1 MKETIF
7 LNKELESLFLSGDPF
22 LVAEDIQGEVFR
34 QTANRIT
41 KEFTFEGNKYFIKLH
56 YGVGWKEIVKNLIKL
71 RVPTLGAFPEW
82 KALKKLKSLG
92 IYCPEPVGFY
102 RKGINPSNI
111 RSFLV
116 TKSLLNTVS
125 IEEALNKGK
134 FQELDFPTKKRF
146 IEKVALISRNL
157 HNNGI
162 NHRDYYLCHFHVD
175 SNLDPE
181 KEIYLIDLHRAQ
193 LRSFVPTRWAS
204 KDIGGLF
211 HSAMGFKLTERDFYR
226 FIKTYFQC
234 SLNEVLRAHAKFIRT
249 SRGRAFRM
257 FMKPILR
264 EIDISF
270 TETQKDSSEY
280 LRGNEDSLRW
290 IAKKKYLS
298 KGLEEIIL
306 GINAYMEKGEII
318 KDEDGHKII
327 RLNLNEEIFVI
338 KKYQIKGSWHY
349 LRKLFSQTRALTAW
363 KASHWFNAAGIKTFN
378 IVAVLERYDFLTAT
392 ESYLISLNLPGERLD
407 EVDLNKQQEYL
418 IENRLSSF
426 FKRLKWIGFNH
437 GDVKSSNFFLFN
449 KELFVFDL
457 DIARKRFL
465 KSRVK
470 NKIIRDQQRILKS
483 FGEHEKTRDALTRR
497 FY

>member
-34 QTANRIT
+34 KTANRIT
-41 KEFTFEGNKYFIKLH
+41 KEFTFEGDKYFIKLH
-56 YGVGWKEIVKNLIKL
+56 YGVGWKEIFKNLIKL

-257 FMKPILR
+257 FMKPVLR
-264 EIDISF
+264 EIDISL
-270 TETQKDSSEY
+270 TGTQKDSSEY

-298 KGLEEIIL
+298 KGLQEIIL
-306 GINAYMEKGEII
+306 GISAYMEKGEII

-327 RLNLNEEIFVI
+327 RLTLNEEIFVI

-378 IVAVLERYDFLTAT
+378 IVAVLERYDSLTTT

-407 EVDLNKQQEYL
+407 EVDLNKRKEYL

-449 KELFVFDL
+449 QELFVFDL
-457 DIARKRFL
+457 DSARKRFF

-470 NKIIRDQQRILKS
+470 NKIIKDQQRILTS
-483 FGEHEKTRDALTRR
+483 LGEHEKTRDALTRR

>member
-41 KEFTFEGNKYFIKLH
+41 KEFSFEGNKYFIKLH
-56 YGVGWKEIVKNLIKL
+56 YGVGWKEIFKNLIKL

-92 IYCPEPVGFY
+92 IDCPEPVGFY
-102 RKGINPSNI
+102 SKGINPSNI
-111 RSFLV
+111 RSFIV
-116 TKSLLNTVS
+116 TRSLINTIS

-134 FQELDFPTKKRF
+134 FQDL
-146 IEKVALISRNL
+146 
-157 HNNGI
+157 
-162 NHRDYYLCHFHVD
+162 DYYLCHFHVD
-175 SNLDPE
+175 SNLDVE

-193 LRSFVPTRWAS
+193 LRTFVPTRWAS

-234 SLNEVLRAHAKFIRT
+234 SLKEALGTHSKFIRT
-249 SRGRAFRM
+249 SRDRAFRM
-257 FMKPILR
+257 FMKPVLR

-270 TETQKDSSEY
+270 KDTQKDTSEY
-280 LRGNEDSLRW
+280 LGGNENSLRW

-298 KGLEEIIL
+298 KGLQEIIL
-306 GINAYMEKGEII
+306 EINAYMEKGEII
-318 KDEDGHKII
+318 KDEDKHKII
-327 RLNLNEEIFVI
+327 RLTLNEEIFVI
-338 KKYQIKGSWHY
+338 KKYKIKGSWHY
-349 LRKLFSQTRALTAW
+349 LRKLFNQTRALTAW

-378 IVAVLERYDFLTAT
+378 IVAILERYDFLTT
-392 ESYLISLNLPGERLD
+392 KESYLISLNLPGERLD
-407 EVDLNKQQEYL
+407 EVDLNKQKEYL

-426 FKRLKWIGFNH
+426 FKRLEWIGFNH

-449 KELFVFDL
+449 KELFIFDL
-457 DIARKRFL
+457 DIAKKRFF

-470 NKIIRDQQRILKS
+470 NKIFKDKQRILKS
-483 FGEHEKTRDALTRR
+483 LGEHEKTRDALAKR

>member
-41 KEFTFEGNKYFIKLH
+41 KEFSFEGNKYFIKLH
-56 YGVGWKEIVKNLIKL
+56 YGVGWKEIFKNLIKL

-92 IYCPEPVGFY
+92 IDCPEVVGFY
-102 RKGINPSNI
+102 SKGINPSNI

-116 TKSLLNTVS
+116 TKSLINTIS

-175 SNLDPE
+175 SNLDAE

-193 LRSFVPTRWAS
+193 LRTFVPTRWAS

-226 FIKTYFQC
+226 FIKTYFRC
-234 SLNEVLRAHAKFIRT
+234 SLKEALGTHSKFIRT
-249 SRGRAFRM
+249 SRDRAFRM
-257 FMKPILR
+257 FMKPVLR

-270 TETQKDSSEY
+270 KDTQKDTSEY
-280 LRGNEDSLRW
+280 LRGNENRLRW

-298 KGLEEIIL
+298 KGLQEIIL

-318 KDEDGHKII
+318 KDEDKHKII
-327 RLNLNEEIFVI
+327 RLTLNEEIFVI
-338 KKYQIKGSWHY
+338 KKYKIKGSWHY
-349 LRKLFSQTRALTAW
+349 LRKLFNQTRALTAW

-378 IVAVLERYDFLTAT
+378 IVAVLERYDFLTT
-392 ESYLISLNLPGERLD
+392 KESYLISLNLPGERLD
-407 EVDLNKQQEYL
+407 EVDLNNQNEYL

-426 FKRLKWIGFNH
+426 FKRLEWIGFNH

-457 DIARKRFL
+457 DSARKRFF

-470 NKIIRDQQRILKS
+470 NKIIKDQQRILTS
-483 FGEHEKTRDALTRR
+483 LGEHEKTRDALTRR

>member
-92 IYCPEPVGFY
+92 IDCPEPVGFY
-102 RKGINPSNI
+102 SKGINPSNI

-116 TKSLLNTVS
+116 TKSLLNTIS

-175 SNLDPE
+175 SNLDAE

-226 FIKTYFQC
+226 FIKIYFQC

-249 SRGRAFRM
+249 SRGRAFKM
-257 FMKPILR
+257 FMKPVLR
-264 EIDISF
+264 EIDISL
-270 TETQKDSSEY
+270 TGTQKDSSEY
-280 LRGNEDSLRW
+280 LRGNGDSLRW

-378 IVAVLERYDFLTAT
+378 IVAVLERYDSLTTT

-407 EVDLNKQQEYL
+407 EVDLNKRKEYL

-437 GDVKSSNFFLFN
+437 GDVKSSNFFLLN
-449 KELFVFDL
+449 QELFVFDL
-457 DIARKRFL
+457 DSARKRFP

-470 NKIIRDQQRILKS
+470 NKINKDQQRILKS
-483 FGEHEKTRDALTRR
+483 FGEHEKTREALIRR

>member
-56 YGVGWKEIVKNLIKL
+56 YGVGWKEIFKNLIKL

-116 TKSLLNTVS
+116 TKSLLNTIS

-270 TETQKDSSEY
+270 TETQKDTSGY
-280 LRGNEDSLRW
+280 LGRKEDSFRW

-298 KGLEEIIL
+298 KGLEEIISQ
-306 GINAYMEKGEII
+306 IDTYMEKGEII
-318 KDEDGHKII
+318 KDEEGHKII
-327 RLNLNEEIFVI
+327 RINLKEDIFVI

-349 LRKLFSQTRALTAW
+349 LRKLFSQTRAFVAW
-363 KASHWFNAAGIKTFN
+363 KASHWFNASGIRTVN
-378 IVAVLERYDFLTAT
+378 IVAVIERYNFLSTT

-407 EVDLNKQQEYL
+407 EVDLNKRKEYL

-449 KELFVFDL
+449 QELFVFDL

-465 KSRVK
+465 RSRVK
-470 NKIIRDQQRILKS
+470 NKIIKDQQRILKS
-483 FGEHEKTRDALTRR
+483 FEGHEKTRDALTRR

>member
-22 LVAEDIQGEVFR
+22 LLAEDIQGEVFR

-41 KEFTFEGNKYFIKLH
+41 KEFSFEGNKYFIKLH
-56 YGVGWKEIVKNLIKL
+56 YGVGWKEIFKNLIKL

-92 IYCPEPVGFY
+92 IDCPEVVGFY
-102 RKGINPSNI
+102 SKGINPSNI

-116 TKSLLNTVS
+116 TKSLINTIS

-146 IEKVALISRNL
+146 IEKIALISRNL

-175 SNLDPE
+175 SNLDAE

-193 LRSFVPTRWAS
+193 LRTFVPTRWAS

-226 FIKTYFQC
+226 FIKTYFRC
-234 SLNEVLRAHAKFIRT
+234 SLKEALGTHSKFIRT
-249 SRGRAFRM
+249 SRDRAFRM
-257 FMKPILR
+257 FMKPVLR

-270 TETQKDSSEY
+270 KDTQKDTSEY
-280 LRGNEDSLRW
+280 LGGNENRLRW

-298 KGLEEIIL
+298 KGLQEIIL

-318 KDEDGHKII
+318 KDEDKHKII
-327 RLNLNEEIFVI
+327 RLTLNEEIFVI
-338 KKYQIKGSWHY
+338 KKYKIKGSWHY
-349 LRKLFSQTRALTAW
+349 LRKLFNQTRALTAW

-378 IVAVLERYDFLTAT
+378 IVAVLERYDFLTT
-392 ESYLISLNLPGERLD
+392 KESYLISLNLPGKRLD
-407 EVDLNKQQEYL
+407 EVDLNNQNEYL

-426 FKRLKWIGFNH
+426 FKRLEWIGFNH

-457 DIARKRFL
+457 DSARKRFF

-470 NKIIRDQQRILKS
+470 NKIIKDQQRILTS
-483 FGEHEKTRDALTRR
+483 LGEHEKTRDALTRR

>member
-116 TKSLLNTVS
+116 TKSLLNTIS

-234 SLNEVLRAHAKFIRT
+234 SLKEALGTHSKFIRT

-378 IVAVLERYDFLTAT
+378 IVAVLERYDSLTTT

-407 EVDLNKQQEYL
+407 EVDLNKRKEYL

-449 KELFVFDL
+449 QELFVFDL

-465 KSRVK
+465 RSRVK
-470 NKIIRDQQRILKS
+470 NKIIKDQQRILKS
-483 FGEHEKTRDALTRR
+483 FEGHEKTRDALTRR

>member
-116 TKSLLNTVS
+116 TKSLLNTIS

-157 HNNGI
+157 HKNGI
-162 NHRDYYLCHFHVD
+162 NHRDYYLCHFNVD

-378 IVAVLERYDFLTAT
+378 IVAVLERYDSLTTT

-407 EVDLNKQQEYL
+407 EVDLNKRKEYL

-449 KELFVFDL
+449 QELFVFDL

-465 KSRVK
+465 RSRVK
-470 NKIIRDQQRILKS
+470 NKIIKDQQRILKS
-483 FGEHEKTRDALTRR
+483 FEGHEKTRDALTRR

>member
-56 YGVGWKEIVKNLIKL
+56 YGVGWKEIFKNLIKL

-92 IYCPEPVGFY
+92 IDCPEPVGFY
-102 RKGINPSNI
+102 SKGINPSNI

-116 TKSLLNTVS
+116 TRSLINTIS

-134 FQELDFPTKKRF
+134 FQDLDFPTKKRF

-175 SNLDPE
+175 SNLDVE

-193 LRSFVPTRWAS
+193 LRTFVPTRWAS

-257 FMKPILR
+257 FMKPVLR
-264 EIDISF
+264 EIDISL
-270 TETQKDSSEY
+270 TGTQKDSSEY
-280 LRGNEDSLRW
+280 LRGKEDSLRW

-378 IVAVLERYDFLTAT
+378 IVAVLERYDSLTTT

-407 EVDLNKQQEYL
+407 EVDLNKRKEYL

-449 KELFVFDL
+449 QELFVFDL

-465 KSRVK
+465 RSRVK
-470 NKIIRDQQRILKS
+470 NKIIKDQQRILKS
-483 FGEHEKTRDALTRR
+483 FEGHEKTRDALTRR

>member
-34 QTANRIT
+34 KTANRIT
-41 KEFTFEGNKYFIKLH
+41 KEFTFEGSKYFIKLH
-56 YGVGWKEIVKNLIKL
+56 YGVGWKEIFKNLIKL

-92 IYCPEPVGFY
+92 IDCPEPVGFY

-257 FMKPILR
+257 FMKPVLR

-270 TETQKDSSEY
+270 KDTQKDTSDY
-280 LRGNEDSLRW
+280 LGGNKDNLRW
-290 IAKKKYLS
+290 VAKKKYLS
-298 KGLEEIIL
+298 KGLKEIIPQV
-306 GINAYMEKGEII
+306 NTYMEKGEII
-318 KDEDGHKII
+318 KDEDQHKII
-327 RLNLNEEIFVI
+327 RLNLNDEIFVI
-338 KKYQIKGSWHY
+338 KKYLIKGSWHY

-378 IVAVLERYDFLTAT
+378 IVAVLERYDSLTTT

-407 EVDLNKQQEYL
+407 EVDLNKRKEYL

-449 KELFVFDL
+449 QELFVFDL

-465 KSRVK
+465 RSRVK
-470 NKIIRDQQRILKS
+470 NKIIKDQQRILTS
-483 FGEHEKTRDALTRR
+483 LGEHEKTRDALTRR

>member
-34 QTANRIT
+34 KTANRIT
-41 KEFTFEGNKYFIKLH
+41 KEFTFEGDKYFIKLH
-56 YGVGWKEIVKNLIKL
+56 YGVGWKEIFKNLIKL

-92 IYCPEPVGFY
+92 IDCPEPVGFY

-226 FIKTYFQC
+226 FIKTYFNC
-234 SLNEVLRAHAKFIRT
+234 SLREALGTHSKFIRT

-257 FMKPILR
+257 FMKPVLK
-264 EIDISF
+264 EINISL
-270 TETQKDSSEY
+270 TGTQKDSSEY

-306 GINAYMEKGEII
+306 GISAYMEKGEII
-318 KDEDGHKII
+318 KDEDQHKII
-327 RLNLNEEIFVI
+327 RLNLNDEIFVI
-338 KKYQIKGSWHY
+338 KKYLIKGSWHY

-449 KELFVFDL
+449 QELFVFDL
-457 DIARKRFL
+457 DSARKRFF

-470 NKIIRDQQRILKS
+470 NKIIKDQQRILTS
-483 FGEHEKTRDALTRR
+483 LGEHEKTRDALTRR

>member
-22 LVAEDIQGEVFR
+22 LLAENIQGEVFR

-41 KEFTFEGNKYFIKLH
+41 KEFSFEGNKYFIKLH
-56 YGVGWKEIVKNLIKL
+56 YGVGWKEIFKNLIKL
-71 RVPTLGAFPEW
+71 RAPTVGAFPEW

-92 IYCPEPVGFY
+92 IDCPEPVGFY
-102 RKGINPSNI
+102 SKGINPSNI
-111 RSFLV
+111 RSFIV
-116 TKSLLNTVS
+116 TRSLINTIS

-134 FQELDFPTKKRF
+134 FQDLDFLTKKRF

-175 SNLDPE
+175 SNLDAE
-181 KEIYLIDLHRAQ
+181 KDIYLIDLHRAK
-193 LRSFVPTRWAS
+193 LRTFVPTRWAS

-234 SLNEVLRAHAKFIRT
+234 SLKEALGANSKFIRT
-249 SRGRAFRM
+249 SRDRAFRM
-257 FMKPILR
+257 FMKPILK
-264 EIDISF
+264 EINISF
-270 TETQKDSSEY
+270 TESQKDTTDY
-280 LRGNEDSLRW
+280 LGENEDNLRW

-298 KGLEEIIL
+298 KTLKEIISQ
-306 GINAYMEKGEII
+306 IDTYMEKGEII
-318 KDEDGHKII
+318 KDEEGHKII
-327 RLNLNEEIFVI
+327 RLKLKEEIFVI

-363 KASHWFNAAGIKTFN
+363 KASHWFNAAGIKTLN
-378 IVAVLERYDFLTAT
+378 IVAVIEKYNFLTTT
-392 ESYLISLNLPGERLD
+392 ESYLISLNQLEERLD
-407 EVDLNKQQEYL
+407 LVDLNKKHEYL

-426 FKRLKWIGFNH
+426 FKRLEWIGFNH
-437 GDVKSSNFFLFN
+437 GDVKSANFFYGSNNLI
-449 KELFVFDL
+449 VFDL
-457 DIARKRFL
+457 DVSKRRHANYIL
-465 KSRVK
+465 KYKLSK
-470 NKIIRDQQRILKS
+470 DKKRILKS
-483 FGEHEKTRDALTRR
+483 FEDNLKIKNSLLRR
-497 FY
+497 L

>member
-34 QTANRIT
+34 KTANRIT
-41 KEFTFEGNKYFIKLH
+41 KEFTFEGDKYFIKLH
-56 YGVGWKEIVKNLIKL
+56 YGVGWKEIFKNLIKL

-92 IYCPEPVGFY
+92 IDCPEPVGFY

-257 FMKPILR
+257 FMKPVLR
-264 EIDISF
+264 EIDISL
-270 TETQKDSSEY
+270 TGTQKDSSEY
-280 LRGNEDSLRW
+280 LRGKEDSLRW

-298 KGLEEIIL
+298 KGLQEIIL
-306 GINAYMEKGEII
+306 GISAYMEKGEII

-327 RLNLNEEIFVI
+327 RLTLNEEIFVI
-338 KKYQIKGSWHY
+338 KKYKIKGSWHY

-378 IVAVLERYDFLTAT
+378 IVAVLERYDSLTTT

-407 EVDLNKQQEYL
+407 EVDLNKRKEYL

-449 KELFVFDL
+449 QELFVFDL

-465 KSRVK
+465 RSRVK
-470 NKIIRDQQRILKS
+470 NKIIKDQQRILKS
-483 FGEHEKTRDALTRR
+483 FEGHEKTRDALTRR